1 MKSRDNRRKRRRG
14 QGYKTG
20 DQTPNDHTRNDGSFY
35 ISIIPLQFAFENNQ
49 ELSSIKLSRII
60 KLSFAFQYA
69 SAFVKLLQN

>member
-35 ISIIPLQFAFENNQ
+35 TSIIPLQFAFENNQ
-49 ELSSIKLSRII
+49 ELSSIKLS
-60 KLSFAFQYA
+60 
-69 SAFVKLLQN
+69 